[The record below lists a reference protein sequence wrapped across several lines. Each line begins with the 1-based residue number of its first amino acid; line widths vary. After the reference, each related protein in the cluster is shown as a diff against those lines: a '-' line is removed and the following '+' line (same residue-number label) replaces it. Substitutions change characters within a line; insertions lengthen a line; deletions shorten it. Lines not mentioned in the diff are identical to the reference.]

1 MNHNFSLPLRLHPRL
16 LTAKDSDYSY
26 DAQTISDAQL
36 SDLKIQK
43 RSQIFRKKLENV
55 ENQDVPSKS
64 SPPSEVEA
72 DAVQSRSESTK
83 QDFFL
88 QNGILMPIAPRDH
101 FREEAQLNDSSD
113 DRATTK
119 PSTSEILADNVSLL
133 EMVTEKLRYIRSQ
146 TPSPES
152 LRKHE
157 RSTSSSYPEQG
168 IRSTSMGSPVSDTGM
183 PRPSLGNLTQYSRTN
198 DRLSGLRSSSSSSGA
213 TRAVSQGS
221 TYRALADA
229 AATISKL
236 QRMPTA
242 SYHRFEVMSSSE
254 DLSLNN
260 KAPQNSIAS
269 QDSQTSSDDTVYLTG
284 YTLTRV
290 NTNTQFDSLTEHVHP
305 DSPSPSIKPP
315 LTSKTAKR
323 KASGISLRSF
333 TAGVKRS
340 HAEIKKLGSKV
351 CRTGSCKLRQACEKI
366 KRRRKNHEKQYSAW
380 KALRRRLKPGDAIK
394 GKPEKGFV
402 SFSIEK
408 NFHGHESWWKVGVE
422 KFQDPEWMQFG
433 KEIES

>member
-1 MNHNFSLPLRLHPRL
+1 
-16 LTAKDSDYSY
+16 
-26 DAQTISDAQL
+26 
-36 SDLKIQK
+36 
-43 RSQIFRKKLENV
+43 
-55 ENQDVPSKS
+55 
-64 SPPSEVEA
+64 
-72 DAVQSRSESTK
+72 
-83 QDFFL
+83 
-88 QNGILMPIAPRDH
+88 MPIVPHDH

-113 DRATTK
+113 DRAITN
-119 PSTSEILADNVSLL
+119 PSTSEVLADKVSLL
-133 EMVTEKLRYIRSQ
+133 EMVTEKLRYVRSQ
-146 TPSPES
+146 TPSPEP
-152 LRKHE
+152 LRERE

-168 IRSTSMGSPVSDTGM
+168 IKSTSMGSPVSDTGM

-213 TRAVSQGS
+213 ARAVSQGS

-229 AATISKL
+229 AAAISKL
-236 QRMPTA
+236 QRMPTT

-254 DLSLNN
+254 DLPLNN

-269 QDSQTSSDDTVYLTG
+269 QDSQTSSDDTVELTG
-284 YTLTRV
+284 YTLTRA
-290 NTNTQFDSLTEHVHP
+290 NAHTQLDGLAERVHP
-305 DSPSPSIKPP
+305 YSPSPSIEPP
-315 LTSKTAKR
+315 QTTKTAKR

-351 CRTGSCKLRQACEKI
+351 CRTGSYKLRQACENI
-366 KRRRKNHEKQYSAW
+366 KRQRKNQKKQYSAW

-394 GKPEKGFV
+394 GKHERGFV

-422 KFQDPEWMQFG
+422 KFQAPEWMQFR
-433 KEIES
+433 K